1 MLEIVKKSD
10 DFKIDNGVATDVI
23 VHFPC
28 PHITKGSVTF
38 VSDPAPT
45 GFVIQLTPYS
55 ANLIEYDK
63 GKTVREIPY
72 IFDTFGESP
81 VTLPDIKKRLEDA
94 KTADEAQEILEA
106 VRLTSFG
113 SFDDVNYDG
122 MTEIFRYSTDDG
134 PVAYWIRSDSAEKG
148 LENGSGISVYA
159 IDKKSDYIAVD
170 YSRVEKCV
178 MYHAREDGKTYSCS
192 YKPQS
197 TDVLY
202 ISALFSA
209 IAKMFVS
216 SPKDSSMENLRCE
229 FNELMEHFDYGA
241 YISVAGDII
250 LPGNIPAADV
260 DYIPEDAQ
268 SAIQMAEE
276 LAGVPM
282 SKRSE
287 ESTDEISVPAK
298 KSLVAEAGHKPEV
311 VMAPRE
317 PEPEDACDEPEQIE
331 TPHKN
336 PHRYTDMWLTAS
348 LFSMPPEELNDVPIH
363 NYTGSVLRFIDN
375 AVRGS
380 DGRMTIPPEGPHVI
394 LELPVEGKLSSAN
407 TYIDFG
413 QVQGI
418 PISDIAPVKI
428 SAIPNV
434 DGIIVVSSVYY
445 ADAVRAG
452 LDVSRLFTANMKVQH
467 RPTGSDKPIFY
478 YLGLTKRF

>member
-1 MLEIVKKSD
+1 MLEIVKKSE

-45 GFVIQLTPYS
+45 GFVIQLTAYG
-55 ANLIEYDK
+55 ACLVEYDK
-63 GKTVREIPY
+63 GETVKEIPY
-72 IFDTFGESP
+72 IFDVFGESP

-94 KTADEAQEILEA
+94 QTADEAQEILEA

-113 SFDDVNYDG
+113 SSDDVNYDG

-134 PVAYWIRSDSAEKG
+134 PVAYWIRSDSAEKE

-170 YSRVEKCV
+170 YNRAEKRV
-178 MYHAREDGKTYSCS
+178 MYHSRHNGKTYSCN
-192 YKPQS
+192 YKPES

-216 SPKDSSMENLRCE
+216 SAKDVSMATLNCE
-229 FNELMEHFDYGA
+229 FNELMENFDYSA
-241 YISVAGDII
+241 YMSTAGDII
-250 LPGNIPAADV
+250 LPGNIPAADA
-260 DYIPEDAQ
+260 DYIPEDNQ
-268 SAIQMAEE
+268 STLQMAEE
-276 LAGVPM
+276 LAGVPI
-282 SKRSE
+282 SKREANS
-287 ESTDEISVPAK
+287 DEAPMPPK
-298 KSLVAEAGHKPEV
+298 KAPVAEAPHEPEV
-311 VMAPRE
+311 VMIPRE
-317 PEPEDACDEPEQIE
+317 PEPAEEHDESEKIE
-331 TPHKN
+331 TTHKN
-336 PHRYTDMWLTAS
+336 PHRYTDMWLAAP
-348 LFSMPPEELNDVPIH
+348 LFSMTPEELNNVPIH
-363 NYTGSVLRFIDN
+363 NYTGSVIRFIDN

-394 LELPVEGKLSSAN
+394 LELPVEGRLSSTN

-418 PISDIAPVKI
+418 PVSDIAPVKI

-452 LDVSRLFTANMKVQH
+452 LDVSRLFTTNMKVQH
-467 RPTGSDKPIFY
+467 RPAGSDKPVFY